1 MSRGKT
7 LQREESMRP
16 NRFVMAAGLAVV
28 AACGGSSS
36 STPGAQVSIS
46 DFSFSPST
54 LSIKAG
60 TTVTWTNSGPM
71 THTTVSDTGVWGSAN
86 LAPPTG
92 GGGGYGGG
100 TAGGSFTFTFPTP
113 GSYPY
118 HCSLHP
124 PSSYPNFVGTI
135 TVTQ

>member
-1 MSRGKT
+1 
-7 LQREESMRP
+7 MRP
-16 NRFVMAAGLAVV
+16 KWFTMAAGLAAV

-36 STPGAQVSIS
+36 TNPASTNPSGPQVTIS

-60 TTVTWTNSGPM
+60 TTVTWTNNGPM
-71 THTTVSDTGVWGSAN
+71 THTTVSDTGVWSSAN
-86 LAPPTG
+86 LGPPG

-100 TAGGSFTFTFPTP
+100 TPGGSFQFTFNTP

-124 PSSYPNFVGTI
+124 PASYPGFVGTI

>member
-1 MSRGKT
+1 
-7 LQREESMRP
+7 MRP
-16 NRFVMAAGLAVV
+16 KWFVTVAGLAMV

-36 STPGAQVSIS
+36 SSPSGPRITIS

-54 LSIKAG
+54 LSVKAG
-60 TTVTWTNSGPM
+60 TTVTWTNNGPM
-71 THTTVSDTGVWGSAN
+71 THTTVSDNGVWSSAN
-86 LAPPTG
+86 LGPPA

-100 TAGGSFTFTFPTP
+100 TAGGSFQFTFNTP

-124 PSSYPNFVGTI
+124 PSNSLYSNFVGTI

>member
-1 MSRGKT
+1 
-7 LQREESMRP
+7 MRP
-16 NRFVMAAGLAVV
+16 KWFVTVAGLAMVG
-28 AACGGSSS
+28 ACGGTSSS
-36 STPGAQVSIS
+36 NSSASGPRVTIS

-54 LSIKAG
+54 LSVKAG
-60 TTVTWTNSGPM
+60 TTVTWTNNGPM
-71 THTTVSDTGVWGSAN
+71 THTTVSDTAVWSSAN
-86 LAPPTG
+86 LGPPA

-100 TAGGSFTFTFPTP
+100 TAGGSFQFTFNTP

-124 PSSYPNFVGTI
+124 PASYPGFVGTI

>member
-1 MSRGKT
+1 
-7 LQREESMRP
+7 MRP
-16 NRFVMAAGLAVV
+16 NWFVMLAGLAMV

-36 STPGAQVSIS
+36 NNPSGPQVTIS

-54 LSIKAG
+54 LSVKAG
-60 TTVTWTNSGPM
+60 TTVTWVNQGPM
-71 THTTVSDTGVWGSAN
+71 THNTVSDTGVWGSAN

-124 PSSYPNFVGTI
+124 PTNPLYSNFVGTI